1 MKPPELILILIHG
14 QKVNTMTLSWMRTI
28 DLRKMTAQMMIVMQT
43 RLKIVKK
50 RLHLKLPLLN
60 VISVQGHM
68 WKRQVIKEKR
78 LKGESYKN
86 ATGQERQPKTMGPP
100 CTSQH
105 CLRSEKR
112 SCELLSE
119 EERTDI
125 FNNFWS
131 MPSWETRKLY
141 IQTLVENVPIKQKKG
156 GVASKRKTSRSYHLQ
171 LADRCK
177 LPVFKILFCSTLG
190 FAPRT
195 IGSWL
200 TVDMKTKTDPPKS
213 KINKTGPHMP
223 ISDADQ
229 TFLKEWLSGLPTV
242 PSHYCRQVP
251 SYQDKKFVE
260 PGTVLSDLHKEYQK
274 AAGKSGARVVS
285 ETYF

>member
-14 QKVNTMTLSWMRTI
+14 QKVNTMTLSWMTTI
-28 DLRKMTAQMMIVMQT
+28 YLRKMTAQMMIVMQT
-43 RLKIVKK
+43 RLNIVKK

-60 VISVQGHM
+60 VISVQGYIIM

-78 LKGESYKN
+78 LKGKSYKN

-105 CLRSEKR
+105 CLRSEKL

-156 GVASKRKTSRSYHLQ
+156 GVASRRKTSLSYHL
-171 LADRCK
+171 
-177 LPVFKILFCSTLG
+177 
-190 FAPRT
+190 
-195 IGSWL
+195 
-200 TVDMKTKTDPPKS
+200 
-213 KINKTGPHMP
+213 
-223 ISDADQ
+223 
-229 TFLKEWLSGLPTV
+229 
-242 PSHYCRQVP
+242 
-251 SYQDKKFVE
+251 
-260 PGTVLSDLHKEYQK
+260 
-274 AAGKSGARVVS
+274 
-285 ETYF
+285 

>member
-1 MKPPELILILIHG
+1 MTDTG
-14 QKVNTMTLSWMRTI
+14 QRIEEETADEASRVDSDPDSWSESEHDDSVLDEDYRPKK
-28 DLRKMTAQMMIVMQT
+28 DDRPDDDSDADTAQHSEEEAALEAPAVKRHKRP
-43 RLKIVKK
+43 RL
-50 RLHLKLPLLN
+50 
-60 VISVQGHM
+60 HM

-105 CLRSEKR
+105 CLR
-112 SCELLSE
+112 
-119 EERTDI
+119 
-125 FNNFWS
+125 
-131 MPSWETRKLY
+131 
-141 IQTLVENVPIKQKKG
+141 
-156 GVASKRKTSRSYHLQ
+156 
-171 LADRCK
+171 
-177 LPVFKILFCSTLG
+177 
-190 FAPRT
+190 T

-200 TVDMKTKTDPPKS
+200 TVDMKTKTDRPKT

-242 PSHYCRQVP
+242 PSHYCSQVP
-251 SYQDKKFVE
+251 AYQDKKFVE

-274 AAGKSGARVVS
+274 AAGKSGARVAMKPVLPRVAHQ
-285 ETYF
+285 YYDNLPHQ